1 MASQCDKT
9 PNIILITLHDLG
21 RHLRCYDAHLPETPA
36 IERIGAE
43 GVVFDNHFSTSPF
56 CSPARASIQT
66 GRYPHSNGMNGLTH
80 CGFKLKDTEKCIPHY
95 LNDGGCHTVLIGLQH
110 EAHKDPGRL
119 GYKEIW
125 RSADG
130 MNFCHDVAPAVCDF
144 LKRGP
149 KAPFFLSVGFFEVHR
164 EYTQA
169 HVKPI
174 DPAQV
179 RVPSYLTD
187 CPDVRQDLADFYGMV
202 KTADREVGRILDALD
217 ETGLGD
223 DTLLLFTT
231 DHGAAFPRA
240 KSTLYDT
247 GIGVTLLARWPGR
260 IQPGGRVRG
269 LTSHVDLLPTLLE
282 VAGREVPEEVQG
294 RSLLSLLNRP
304 DGPGRECIFAEKSW
318 HGNEYDPM
326 RCIRTERYKYI
337 RNFTEGW
344 LYQMPMDI
352 KMAPSGR
359 VMEPTRRKPRP
370 EVELYDLRADP
381 EERNNLAEDPRYREV
396 QADLSRRLTEWQGE
410 TGDAL
415 PARHIPWTQPGKEH
429 YLNNMLQKMPAGESR
444 TLPCGG

>member
-1 MASQCDKT
+1 LTRLMRRALET
-9 PNIILITLHDLG
+9 T
-21 RHLRCYDAHLPETPA
+21 RC
-36 IERIGAE
+36 
-43 GVVFDNHFSTSPF
+43 SS
-56 CSPARASIQT
+56 
-66 GRYPHSNGMNGLTH
+66 
-80 CGFKLKDTEKCIPHY
+80 
-95 LNDGGCHTVLIGLQH
+95 
-110 EAHKDPGRL
+110 
-119 GYKEIW
+119 
-125 RSADG
+125 
-130 MNFCHDVAPAVCDF
+130 
-144 LKRGP
+144 
-149 KAPFFLSVGFFEVHR
+149 
-164 EYTQA
+164 
-169 HVKPI
+169 
-174 DPAQV
+174 
-179 RVPSYLTD
+179 
-187 CPDVRQDLADFYGMV
+187 
-202 KTADREVGRILDALD
+202 
-217 ETGLGD
+217 
-223 DTLLLFTT
+223 
-231 DHGAAFPRA
+231 

>member
-1 MASQCDKT
+1 MPTRSNKSQ
-9 PNIILITLHDLG
+9 NIILITLHDLG
-21 RHLRCYDAHLPETPA
+21 KHVRCYDAALPEMPS
-36 IERIGAE
+36 IERIAAE
-43 GVVFDNHFSTSPF
+43 GVVFDNHFSTSAL

-80 CGFKLKDTEKCIPHY
+80 RGFRLKDTEKCIPHY
-95 LNDGGCHTVLIGLQH
+95 LNDGGYHTVLIGLQH
-110 EAHKDPGRL
+110 EVHENAGRL
-119 GYKEIW
+119 GYSEIW
-125 RSADG
+125 GSADG
-130 MNFCHDVAPAVCDF
+130 MNFCHDVAPAACDF

-149 KAPFFLSVGFFEVHR
+149 KNPFFLSVGFFEVHR
-164 EYTQA
+164 EFRQA

-179 RVPSYLTD
+179 RVPPYLTD
-187 CPDVRQDLADFYGMV
+187 CPDVRRDLADFYGML
-202 KTADREVGRILDALD
+202 KTVDHEVERILDTLD

-282 VAGREVPEEVQG
+282 MVGHEVPDEVQG
-294 RSLLSLLNRP
+294 RSMLSLLDQP

-344 LYQMPMDI
+344 LYQMPLDV

-370 EVELYDLRADP
+370 MAELYDLQADP
-381 EERNNLAEDPRYREV
+381 EESNNLAGHPDHQEA
-396 QADLSRRLTEWQGE
+396 QADLSRRLTEWQSE
-410 TGDAL
+410 TFDAL
-415 PARHIPWTQPGKEH
+415 PARHIPWLQPGKEH
-429 YLNNMLQKMPAGESR
+429 YLNNMLARAPAGEST